1 VQQLC
6 PLRLLLPQ
14 PSKLLLQAGWDSLT
28 EGWAGVMCC
37 EGSVVWNGFRY
48 ACDGSNAGR
57 VTRLQLERRGRAL
70 KALVPLTALS
80 WVSAGSANVHDP
92 FVGRFLAGA
101 WP

>member
-1 VQQLC
+1 MT
-6 PLRLLLPQ
+6 R
-14 PSKLLLQAGWDSLT
+14 KLLLQAGWDSLT

-57 VTRLQLERRGRAL
+57 VTRLKLGGTAHLRS
-70 KALVPLTALS
+70 LVPLTALS
-80 WVSAGSANVHDP
+80 WVSAGSANVHEP

>member
-1 VQQLC
+1 MS
-6 PLRLLLPQ
+6 R
-14 PSKLLLQAGWDSLT
+14 PSRKLLLQAGWDSLT

-80 WVSAGSANVHDP
+80 WVSAGSANVHEP